1 MESCIE
7 RKSSF
12 WFLLLNIQKTLKIK
26 RVDISFIIVIKLK
39 WNKKWNKLD
48 VQQAANDKGYLGFA
62 KENIMVNK
70 YLRKPSFRSKKKHA
84 INLISYFMNFSLK
97 QVHRISYLIRYNY
110 LFRLKS

>member
-26 RVDISFIIVIKLK
+26 CADISFIIVIKL
-39 WNKKWNKLD
+39 KWNKLD

-70 YLRKPSFRSKKKHA
+70 YLRKPSSRSKKKHA
-84 INLISYFMNFSLK
+84 IN
-97 QVHRISYLIRYNY
+97 
-110 LFRLKS
+110 